1 MRRYDGCLW
10 IVSLSLSMLVSSP
23 SSAFDISVG
32 PVRVCDTCG
41 GGVVGGTRIDPNL
54 GSGPVIGVT
63 VQQFGGDTL
72 TTIQKA
78 ANDTARTLKKAN
90 GDVLETVKKAGEDT
104 VRTTY
109 KAANDATATYVKA
122 WRDVGNQ
129 GKESFDDAVDAGKA
143 VGNFVKNQANDQLT
157 QAAAAAKRL
166 RDGKVVDAMWGL
178 GTEKLQSSEEN
189 FAKATQ
195 ESKVVNA
202 AAATA
207 AAAYGGPAGAAAYAA
222 WSTYRQTGNADMA
235 LRAGLLAALTS
246 QTGAIGDMPT
256 GTTGEILRKSAV
268 AGAAGGLA
276 VAAAGGDEQAIKDG
290 FLKSAGAVIV
300 QAGTDEVTAYSPEAK
315 DAFDTVQCLSAR
327 DVDCVSKTTWARDA
341 QGKIL
346 NDEEGR
352 PRVDTSK
359 LDPRNYIGRWS
370 QIDPSSAEGQVN
382 AAIAQASKL
391 PDTEAIP
398 LLDNHWVLTWTLG
411 KEQQLEYAKPTVV
424 LTYVGDD
431 PPFISEVS
439 YDKSITAASLQSAL
453 EDTRPDTGNKLV
465 AYYAKPADRNR
476 VTDALEKNSIQ
487 YTRVAYIG
495 PEHTKALSNALICGP
510 NTRVADLKRV
520 ANALM
525 NVGIDIKYIG
535 TKATN
540 RPGQISILN
549 LQKNKFTINNKNIAR
564 KQVSDLVECPKSLKN
579 K

>member
-1 MRRYDGCLW
+1 MRRYDGCLV
-10 IVSLSLSMLVSSP
+10 IVSLFLLMPISSP

-41 GGVVGGTRIDPNL
+41 GGVVGGTRIDPTL
-54 GSGPVIGVT
+54 GAVPVIGVT

-178 GTEKLQSSEEN
+178 GTEKLQSSEKN
-189 FAKATQ
+189 FSKATQ
-195 ESKVVNA
+195 ESKVINA

-207 AAAYGGPAGAAAYAA
+207 AATYGGPAGAAAYAA

-246 QTGAIGDMPT
+246 QTGAISDMPT

-276 VAAAGGDEQAIKDG
+276 VAAAGGDEKAIKDG

-300 QAGTDEVTAYSPEAK
+300 QAGTDKVTAYSPEAK

-346 NDEEGR
+346 EEM
-352 PRVDTSK
+352 PRIDISK
-359 LDPRNYIGRWS
+359 LDPKDYTGTWS

-382 AAIAQASKL
+382 AAVVQASKL
-391 PDTEAIP
+391 PNAEAIP
-398 LLDNHWVLTWTLG
+398 LLNNQWVLTWTLG
-411 KEQQLEYAKPTVV
+411 KEQQLESSKPTVV

-439 YDKSITAASLQSAL
+439 YDKSDTAVSLQSAV

-476 VTDALEKNSIQ
+476 VIDALEKNSIQ
-487 YTRVAYIG
+487 YTKIEYIG
-495 PEHTKALSNALICGP
+495 PEHAKALSNALICGP
-510 NTRVADLKRV
+510 NTRVGDLKKV
-520 ANALM
+520 ANSLI

-535 TKATN
+535 TKSTN
-540 RPGQISILN
+540 RPGQIAILN
-549 LQKNKFTINNKNIAR
+549 LQKNKLTVNNKNITR
-564 KQVSDLVECPKSLKN
+564 KQINDLSECPKSLKN
-579 K
+579 E